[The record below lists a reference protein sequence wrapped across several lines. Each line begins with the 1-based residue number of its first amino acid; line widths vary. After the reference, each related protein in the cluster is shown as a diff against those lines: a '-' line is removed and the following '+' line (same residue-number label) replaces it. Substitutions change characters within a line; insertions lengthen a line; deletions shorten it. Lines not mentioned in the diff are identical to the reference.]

1 MTMTIFPPSSP
12 PRNRRRLRKKS
23 RPPHLY
29 NVFEMVEDFRDR
41 SGSGWERERR
51 RSGLVVSRLMGAVV
65 LLIMM

>member
-23 RPPHLY
+23 RPPRLY
-29 NVFEMVEDFRDR
+29 NNVFEIVEDFRDK
-41 SGSGWERERR
+41 SGSGWERSG
-51 RSGLVVSRLMGAVV
+51 SGLVLSRLMGAVV